1 MVGEGRFE
9 LPASCSQ
16 SRRAAK
22 LRHSP
27 ETASVAVVVTVSGP
41 TLPRMPTEPVIP
53 ELLEPVSV
61 RSRLVRAAGVRY
73 TEVAGAAVVWE
84 PSRRALHELS
94 PAAAALWAA
103 LDGRPFGDVISEA
116 TAPSD
121 APTTTE
127 RDLIEAVRRLRA
139 LRLVSDLGPDQSP
152 VADLESHGVPPDRV
166 EL

>member
-41 TLPRMPTEPVIP
+41 TLPRMPTEPVPP

-61 RSRLVRAAGVRY
+61 RSRLVRAPGVRY

-84 PSRRALHELS
+84 PTRRALHELS

-103 LDGRPFGDVISEA
+103 LDGRPFGDVIAEA
-116 TAPSD
+116 ECSLRRTDDDRARSDRGGASTAGP
-121 APTTTE
+121 APGE
-127 RDLIEAVRRLRA
+127 RPRPR
-139 LRLVSDLGPDQSP
+139 S
-152 VADLESHGVPPDRV
+152 VAGH
-166 EL
+166 